1 MEGEVQTRKDE
12 HDMHLDE
19 PLEGEEIF
27 LDQLKDAFIF
37 FTAVTVAAMDVI
49 AHARHHYQ
57 QRENHPRMHRICA
70 AVCARED
77 KHDRVRHESS

>member
-1 MEGEVQTRKDE
+1 MGGKVHSSKDDHE
-12 HDMHLDE
+12 SDHDSNLDGH
-19 PLEGEEIF
+19 LEGEEIF

-57 QRENHPRMHRICA
+57 QRENHPPDASDLRGSMRQRGQA
-70 AVCARED
+70 
-77 KHDRVRHESS
+77 

>member
-1 MEGEVQTRKDE
+1 MHSSKDDHE
-12 HDMHLDE
+12 SDHDSNLDGH
-19 PLEGEEIF
+19 LEGEEIF

-57 QRENHPRMHRICA
+57 QRENHPPDTSDLRGSMRQRGQA
-70 AVCARED
+70 
-77 KHDRVRHESS
+77 